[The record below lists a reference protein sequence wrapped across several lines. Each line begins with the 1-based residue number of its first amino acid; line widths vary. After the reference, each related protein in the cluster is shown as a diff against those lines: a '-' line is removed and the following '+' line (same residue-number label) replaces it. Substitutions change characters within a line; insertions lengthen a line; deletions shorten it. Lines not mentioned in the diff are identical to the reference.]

1 MSTWYRAMESNHRSE
16 FRRLVYFPLYERG
29 KPGRGCRTRTCNQR
43 DQNPLRYQLRQ
54 PPTKQY
60 RNTLHTNTDRGRPV
74 CLFAQVCFYI
84 GATDWTRTSNAELFR
99 LPLYHWSYS
108 GMLLGFVEVLYNT
121 RFWLNFNKIYWSEL
135 GLLACPSKFLASTVG
150 ISPHS

>member
-60 RNTLHTNTDRGRPV
+60 RNTLHTSTDCGHLV
-74 CLFAQVCFYI
+74 CFFVQVCFYI
-84 GATDWTRTSNAELFR
+84 GATDRSRTCFLGFSVR
-99 LPLYHWSYS
+99 RYHRISYS

-135 GLLACPSKFLASTVG
+135 GLLACPSKLLASLTGFEPV
-150 ISPHS
+150 